1 MQLQGEVILSPEV
14 FRVPTLVGFFIR
26 RDRTQLKSV
35 LCKRLEISNG
45 LSRGLL
51 RHVTTYHYDSKV
63 HATLSFS
70 LKLAQLMALLVS
82 LTCAIAA
89 QQRIEATQAP
99 FNEAAYRVGERL
111 TYNVDFSHFV
121 SAAHVELLV
130 AGRGTFLNR
139 DGIQLRAH
147 VETVGIVNVA
157 LLSIN
162 NDYTTYVDPQTGL
175 PYRAQQ
181 VVREAGRT
189 SEAERDY
196 NQPAG
201 TDAIP
206 SKVRMGE
213 FPGTYDLLSAIY
225 RVRALPLTDGSSF
238 SLTVIH
244 DGDQYN
250 AEVKVIGR
258 ERLKTNVGS
267 FNTIVT
273 RLSVKSQ
280 DYNLRLYFSDD
291 ERHVPVL
298 ITAKMKAGEIRA
310 ELAAS
315 ELTVPAATP
324 ASGSQQPT
332 KTGVQDP
339 PVKSPPGTRGNI
351 QTPPGGIPSE
361 IPLKDVPFRVG
372 EQLIY
377 QVYLSNAPQQSVGT
391 ITFAVKSRGQYF
403 NRDGLLISVTAQTTG
418 AGGRVFPVSDQIN
431 SYIDPTTLLPFRTE
445 LHLSEGNYHYTR
457 AYSLDQNRG
466 AAVGDAK
473 ERIDIPVG
481 THDLIS
487 AFYSIRTF
495 DLWPPK
501 QTAISIMATSQPRT
515 LLVKSQRREAIE
527 LGGQKIDAIM
537 LTLTTDDRLSDK
549 LQLRMWIGDDARH
562 LPLRI
567 AAVTQFG
574 LVRADLLIG
583 PAAVQ

>member
-1 MQLQGEVILSPEV
+1 M
-14 FRVPTLVGFFIR
+14 
-26 RDRTQLKSV
+26 
-35 LCKRLEISNG
+35 
-45 LSRGLL
+45 L
-51 RHVTTYHYDSKV
+51 RHVTTYHYHSKV
-63 HATLSFS
+63 HATLNFS

-82 LTCAIAA
+82 LTCTIAA
-89 QQRIEATQAP
+89 QQKSEVTQAP
-99 FNEAAYRVGERL
+99 FNEAAYRAGEHL
-111 TYNVDFSHFV
+111 SYNVDFSHFV
-121 SAAHVELLV
+121 SAAHLEIFV
-130 AGRGTFLNR
+130 AGRGTFFNR

-147 VETVGIVNVA
+147 VETVGVVNVA

-175 PYRAQQ
+175 PFRAQQ

-206 SKVRMGE
+206 PKVRLGE

-225 RVRALPLTDGSSF
+225 RVRALPLADSSLF
-238 SLTVIH
+238 FLTVVH

-273 RLSVKSQ
+273 RLSVKSL
-280 DYNLRLYFSDD
+280 DYDVRVYFSDD

-298 ITAKMKAGEIRA
+298 ITVKTKAGEIRA

-315 ELTVPAATP
+315 ELTIPEGGLK
-324 ASGSQQPT
+324 SGPTQPP
-332 KTGVQDP
+332 KKGVNDP
-339 PVKSPPGTRGNI
+339 PVRSNPTPRGL
-351 QTPPGGIPSE
+351 QTPPLGIAGQL
-361 IPLKDVPFRVG
+361 PLKDVPFRIG
-372 EQLIY
+372 EQLTY
-377 QVYLSNAPQQSVGT
+377 QVYLSNTPQQSVGT
-391 ITFAVKSRGQYF
+391 ITFALKSRGQYF
-403 NRDGLLISVTAQTTG
+403 NRDGLLVSVSAQTTG
-418 AGGRVFPVSDQIN
+418 AGGRVFPVTDQIT

-445 LHLSEGNYHYTR
+445 LHLSEGRYRYNR

-466 AAVGDAK
+466 AAVSDTK
-473 ERIDIPVG
+473 ERIEIPVG

-501 QTAISIMATSQPRT
+501 QNAISIMATSQPRT
-515 LLVKSQRREAIE
+515 LLVKSQRRETIE

-537 LTLTTDDRLSDK
+537 LTLTTDDPLSDK
-549 LQLRMWIGDDARH
+549 LQLRIWLGDDPRH

-567 AAVTQFG
+567 SAVTQFG
-574 LVRADLLIG
+574 LVRADLSIS
-583 PAAVQ
+583 PITAQ